1 MRSIVGEFTRVMSV
15 AVRQADANAR
25 MRIQRIGAQ
34 RMSGSDASCGTFE
47 GSTKRY
53 GLCGKTEFDDFYLG

>member
-1 MRSIVGEFTRVMSV
+1 MSV
-15 AVRQADANAR
+15 AVRQADENAR